1 MKKSVL
7 KVLVSCFFI
16 ISIICFSACFP
27 RHTHSL
33 NYKGICTACQED
45 TCFVAKGEGGLKGV
59 GSHEVFADK
68 KCYYSFTVESFSGV
82 RCDIY
87 PSSDYENLLKS
98 VEVYDSDGNAIE
110 ILLDKKYGIINLS
123 NLEVGKTYYL
133 EVVFGYD
140 TSVILTVLELPTIN

>member
-16 ISIICFSACFP
+16 ISIICFSACFQG
-27 RHTHSL
+27 HTHIL

-45 TCFVAKGEGGLKGV
+45 TCFVAKGEGGLKSV
-59 GSHEVFADK
+59 GSHEVFAGK

-82 RCDIY
+82 RCDFY
-87 PSSDYENLLKS
+87 SSNEYENLLKS
-98 VEVYDSDGNAIE
+98 VNVYDSDGIAVENSFDSE
-110 ILLDKKYGIINLS
+110 YGIITLS
-123 NLEVGKTYYL
+123 NLEIGKTYYL

-140 TSVILTVLELPTIN
+140 ASLILSVLELPTIN